1 MTSILKK
8 LGAFSIGPIVSAFL
22 GFITVPLITNFITT
36 DEYGRCSMF
45 TLAQSAAALS
55 IYLGL
60 DQAFVREFHS
70 FSDKIEH
77 LMANVIRIPL
87 CMVLFIDIV
96 ILCIPSRISMILFDT
111 PNEHLA
117 VYLLAL
123 MLPCMVF
130 ENFGL
135 LKIRME
141 ERGLQYSFFVILLK
155 ALTLVFTVLLFLSYE
170 KSYRSAVYAIAA
182 AEIITGLALFFATM
196 RHVPLLTEPI
206 DRVLMERM
214 LRFGLPLL
222 PATMLGWGLTSMDKV
237 MLRTMCNYSELGLYS
252 AAYKIVNVLGV
263 VQSCFTL
270 YWVPLAFRWYG
281 EQRLDGYSG
290 RHGLE
295 AGILAY
301 LAFGGATGTSKDGLA
316 ETMLAFATERG
327 TLQPGMPVVEASSG
341 SFGAALAVSCATT
354 GHPCILVVPSNLPI
368 AQRKRLQ
375 DLGAHII
382 ACSSS
387 GRRAME
393 RVAEDTAKRYGGYYT
408 HYFSNDDNPEYH
420 RRVTGPQIYKN
431 AGDAIDAIVIGVG
444 SGGTITG
451 VAEYIKAWNSMVR
464 IVAVEP
470 AECAAISGGFIG
482 QHGISGI
489 GPGFVPENYNPYVVD
504 TVLTVTTADAE
515 RAAREVLFFDGVPA
529 CTSAGATLAA
539 AVQLLGM
546 GKAKRPLCV
555 FAGRHI
561 YG

>member
-1 MTSILKK
+1 MPILH
-8 LGAFSIGPIVSAFL
+8 SYYQDVYRCPIV
-22 GFITVPLITNFITT
+22 
-36 DEYGRCSMF
+36 
-45 TLAQSAAALS
+45 
-55 IYLGL
+55 
-60 DQAFVREFHS
+60 
-70 FSDKIEH
+70 
-77 LMANVIRIPL
+77 
-87 CMVLFIDIV
+87 
-96 ILCIPSRISMILFDT
+96 
-111 PNEHLA
+111 
-117 VYLLAL
+117 
-123 MLPCMVF
+123 
-130 ENFGL
+130 
-135 LKIRME
+135 
-141 ERGLQYSFFVILLK
+141 
-155 ALTLVFTVLLFLSYE
+155 
-170 KSYRSAVYAIAA
+170 
-182 AEIITGLALFFATM
+182 
-196 RHVPLLTEPI
+196 
-206 DRVLMERM
+206 
-214 LRFGLPLL
+214 
-222 PATMLGWGLTSMDKV
+222 
-237 MLRTMCNYSELGLYS
+237 
-252 AAYKIVNVLGV
+252 
-263 VQSCFTL
+263 
-270 YWVPLAFRWYG
+270 
-281 EQRLDGYSG
+281 RLDGYSAQ
-290 RHGLE
+290 HGLST
-295 AGILAY
+295 GILAY
-301 LAFGGATGTSKDGLA
+301 LDFGGATGSSKDGLA

-451 VAEYIKAWNSMVR
+451 
-464 IVAVEP
+464 
-470 AECAAISGGFIG
+470 
-482 QHGISGI
+482 
-489 GPGFVPENYNPYVVD
+489 PGFVPENYNPYVVD

>member
-1 MTSILKK
+1 M
-8 LGAFSIGPIVSAFL
+8 
-22 GFITVPLITNFITT
+22 
-36 DEYGRCSMF
+36 
-45 TLAQSAAALS
+45 
-55 IYLGL
+55 
-60 DQAFVREFHS
+60 
-70 FSDKIEH
+70 
-77 LMANVIRIPL
+77 
-87 CMVLFIDIV
+87 
-96 ILCIPSRISMILFDT
+96 
-111 PNEHLA
+111 
-117 VYLLAL
+117 
-123 MLPCMVF
+123 
-130 ENFGL
+130 
-135 LKIRME
+135 
-141 ERGLQYSFFVILLK
+141 
-155 ALTLVFTVLLFLSYE
+155 
-170 KSYRSAVYAIAA
+170 
-182 AEIITGLALFFATM
+182 
-196 RHVPLLTEPI
+196 
-206 DRVLMERM
+206 
-214 LRFGLPLL
+214 
-222 PATMLGWGLTSMDKV
+222 
-237 MLRTMCNYSELGLYS
+237 
-252 AAYKIVNVLGV
+252 
-263 VQSCFTL
+263 
-270 YWVPLAFRWYG
+270 
-281 EQRLDGYSG
+281 RLDGYSAQH
-290 RHGLE
+290 RLST
-295 AGILAY
+295 GILAY
-301 LAFGGATGTSKDGLA
+301 LDFGGATGSSKDGLA

-393 RVAEDTAKRYGGYYT
+393 RVAEDTAKAPWRIL
-408 HYFSNDDNPEYH
+408 HPLFFQRDDNPEYH
-420 RRVTGPQIYKN
+420 RRVTWPQIYKN

-489 GPGFVPENYNPYVVD
+489 GPGFMPENYNPYVVD
-504 TVLTVTTADAE
+504 IVLTVTTADAE

-555 FAGRHI
+555 SCWRHLRI
-561 YG
+561 NL